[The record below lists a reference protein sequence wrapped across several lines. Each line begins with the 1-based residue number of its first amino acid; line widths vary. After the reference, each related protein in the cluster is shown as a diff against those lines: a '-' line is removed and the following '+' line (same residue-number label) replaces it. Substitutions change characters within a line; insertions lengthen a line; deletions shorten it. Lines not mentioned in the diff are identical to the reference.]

1 MGDSFDLLS
10 VIINAQLQTGI
21 RQGCPLSP
29 LLFGSEILT
38 RLFQEAFNG
47 LKMGVNADSLTHLLF
62 ADDVLVW
69 LATSPLG
76 NPSSTDTVPGLPTGR
91 NLHCEKKDQAVPADG
106 SRRRTRELSWR
117 ASHRWD
123 PQTPPLRLAVR
134 QDHF

>member
-38 RLFQEAFNG
+38 RLFHLEEAFNG

-62 ADDVLVW
+62 ADDVLVFFW
-69 LATSPLG
+69 RLATSPLG
-76 NPSSTDTVPGLPTGR
+76 NPSSTDTVPGLPT
-91 NLHCEKKDQAVPADG
+91 
-106 SRRRTRELSWR
+106 
-117 ASHRWD
+117 
-123 PQTPPLRLAVR
+123 
-134 QDHF
+134 